1 MYNTPGMR
9 LAYRGYLQCTPI
21 PGCPSVRVIVHLP
34 AKKDRECLSQNAGR
48 AQRFGQRIAT
58 CADLDKK
65 GTRRFVL
72 VEALGAQIEVPTQ
85 AGCRAVQKC
94 LDFQRICEIFL
105 PVRVPT
111 TSISSAQASP
121 SASAVSATGFPSASS
136 AASRWISST
145 I

>member
-21 PGCPSVRVIVHLP
+21 PGCPSVRVIVHLS
-34 AKKDRECLSQNAGR
+34 AKKDRECLSQNAGG
-48 AQRFGQRIAT
+48 AQRFGQRITT

-85 AGCRAVQKC
+85 AGCRALFFSYSPVPFVQ
-94 LDFQRICEIFL
+94 
-105 PVRVPT
+105 
-111 TSISSAQASP
+111 
-121 SASAVSATGFPSASS
+121 
-136 AASRWISST
+136 
-145 I
+145 

>member
-21 PGCPSVRVIVHLP
+21 PGCPTVRVIVHLP

-105 PVRVPT
+105 PVRV
-111 TSISSAQASP
+111 
-121 SASAVSATGFPSASS
+121 
-136 AASRWISST
+136 R
-145 I
+145 

>member
-34 AKKDRECLSQNAGR
+34 AKKDRECLPQNAGG

-72 VEALGAQIEVPTQ
+72 VEALGAQIEVPAQ
-85 AGCRAVQKC
+85 AGCRAVQK
-94 LDFQRICEIFL
+94 LSLIHI
-105 PVRVPT
+105 
-111 TSISSAQASP
+111 
-121 SASAVSATGFPSASS
+121 
-136 AASRWISST
+136 
-145 I
+145 